1 MSRISR
7 IASLFSLLPAAA
19 CVDYPESVTDEDV
32 LDQLVECQ
40 SNVALLQAD
49 LADMQASLATVQ
61 SQLDGVSASILTL
74 ESADA
79 TQDERLDS
87 VEAELMT
94 SSGLPRFIDA
104 DLTLQVP
111 AEYTDVNAALDA
123 LNGSVISP
131 AALVTVQIADGDYS
145 YVEPIVVEHANG
157 ERIHI
162 VGNASDPGAVTL
174 DFPDGAVWVTDGHA
188 LGLLQG
194 VTLTNAEYPT
204 ETTWGVLVERNA
216 VATFDEVHVSG
227 FAAGFY
233 ADTGAAVIAD
243 GTTVSGGLF
252 GYLAERGAAL
262 SAESSSTDDN
272 LYYGYL
278 VERGATLD
286 ADYSKSSNAGR
297 ECYYAWA
304 GTLDANTATADR
316 CTSGGFVAEALGLV
330 AATSAS
336 VTISGDGSTDYG
348 YRARHNGVMFAYGA
362 AAKDVEVGFDA
373 IYGGVINAEYGE
385 SESNTTG
392 FQVSYG
398 GLMEATGGLSTDD
411 GTSWNPATS
420 ASSTDGAYG
429 WH

>member
-49 LADMQASLATVQ
+49 LADVQASLATVQ

-131 AALVTVQIADGDYS
+131 AALVTVQIADGAYS
-145 YVEPIVVEHANG
+145 YSEPILVEHPNG

-162 VGNASDPGAVTL
+162 IGNASDPGAVTL
-174 DFPDGAVWVTDGHA
+174 DFYAGAVWITNGHV

-194 VTLTNAEYPT
+194 VTLSNEDYPYPGIM
-204 ETTWGVLVERNA
+204 GVLVEDNA
-216 VATFDEVHVSG
+216 VGTFDSVNVIG
-227 FAAGFY
+227 FDAGFY
-233 ADTGAAVIAD
+233 ADTGAVVIAD
-243 GTTVSGGLF
+243 GTSTSGGLSGYIAERGSALSAENTSTDDNYYY
-252 GYLAERGAAL
+252 GYLAERG
-262 SAESSSTDDN
+262 S
-272 LYYGYL
+272 
-278 VERGATLD
+278 TLD
-286 ADYSKSSNAGR
+286 ADNSQASNVGR
-297 ECYYAWA
+297 DCYFASFGFLEA
-304 GTLDANTATADR
+304 DGATADS
-316 CTSGGFVAEALGLV
+316 CAGSGFLAESQGLIN
-330 AATSAS
+330 APRAD
-336 VTISGDGSTDYG
+336 VTGNSDGSSDYG
-348 YRARHNGVMFAYGA
+348 YRAIHNGALFAQYA
-362 AAKDVEVGFDA
+362 KAKDVDVGFDA
-373 IYGGVINAEYGE
+373 IYGGVINAEHGE
-385 SESNTTG
+385 SESNNTG
-392 FQVSYG
+392 FQVSYS
-398 GLMEATGGLSTDD
+398 GLMESSYATSTDD